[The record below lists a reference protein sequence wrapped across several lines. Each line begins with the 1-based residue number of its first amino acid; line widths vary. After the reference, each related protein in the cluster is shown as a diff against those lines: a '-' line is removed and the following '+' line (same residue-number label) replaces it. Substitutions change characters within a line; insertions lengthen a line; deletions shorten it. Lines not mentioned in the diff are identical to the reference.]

1 MWFVACL
8 CLKRRHSQDL
18 QYRQLGT
25 QGEHAIAL
33 ISANATPF
41 DGGEYLMGHAA
52 PGGAYRETTR
62 FACSVPW
69 RISLSRPRHLAGD
82 ACHTHK
88 SVSYVY

>member
-1 MWFVACL
+1 MLFVACL
-8 CLKRRHSQDL
+8 CRKRRQSQDL

-52 PGGAYRETTR
+52 PSGTYREATR
-62 FACSVPW
+62 FACSVPR
-69 RISLSRPRHLAGD
+69 RISPSRPSHLAGD
-82 ACHTHK
+82 GYLIFK
-88 SVSYVY
+88 SSSNVY

>member
-33 ISANATPF
+33 IFANATPF
-41 DGGEYLMGHAA
+41 DGDEYLMGHAA
-52 PGGAYRETTR
+52 PGGAYREATR

-69 RISLSRPRHLAGD
+69 RISLSRPRDLAGD
-82 ACHTHK
+82 ACHTQK
-88 SVSYVY
+88 SDSYVY